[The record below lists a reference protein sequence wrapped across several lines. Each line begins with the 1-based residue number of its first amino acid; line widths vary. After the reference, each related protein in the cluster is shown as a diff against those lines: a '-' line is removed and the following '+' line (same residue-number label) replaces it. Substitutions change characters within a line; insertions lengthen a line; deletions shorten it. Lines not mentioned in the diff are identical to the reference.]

1 MAQRGQLICSPPS
14 APSHD
19 RCMTLDESC
28 PLLAHPTPND
38 LESHPSPPP
47 AKLRPSSTPLPAAQL
62 VCLCLIRLVD
72 PIAFTQIFPYINEM
86 MAHLHLTN
94 DPSRVGF
101 YSGLAESVF
110 SICSLFSIYQWARLS
125 DVIGRRPV
133 IFIGILGA
141 SVATVLF
148 GLQRTLPGI
157 LLVRCIGGFFS
168 GNTAVIYS
176 VLGEITDSTNQ
187 AIAFPVFALA
197 WPFGSIIGP
206 LIGGTFSSPANAFPN
221 LFNHDFFRSYPYFL
235 PGCIASV
242 ICLTGAIFGYVFLE
256 ETLPS
261 KRRGYL
267 KSHQEQKSAPYTF
280 RMLISV
286 PIIRALC
293 LSGAGLSFTY
303 TAFDVIFVLF
313 CYSPIESGGLALSAS
328 EIGFCLA
335 IAGFISCVIQV
346 FVTPILL
353 TRCDHVRA
361 YNRCIGL
368 WPYCFL
374 ALPFLNM
381 VARVGLPMMDHQV
394 REEALHLTDVDRRV
408 QAVVW
413 CGIAALLALSRLGCL
428 AFALSMILVN
438 ENAPTPD
445 SLGATNGLVQFA
457 MCFTRSFCPAFAS
470 SLFASLAGSKILY
483 GNLWV
488 VIMASISYVCSL
500 LGSQIERGRE
510 SSIVTHDCGLSE

>member
-1 MAQRGQLICSPPS
+1 MAQRGHLNCSPPCQS
-14 APSHD
+14 RHD
-19 RCMTLDESC
+19 RSATIDESC
-28 PLLAHPTPND
+28 PLLAHPTPNN
-38 LESHPSPPP
+38 LESQASPPP
-47 AKLRPSSTPLPAAQL
+47 AKLRPSSTPLPTAQL
-62 VCLCLIRLVD
+62 VCLCIIRLVD
-72 PIAFTQIFPYINEM
+72 PIAFTQIFPYVNEM

-141 SVATVLF
+141 SLATVLF
-148 GLQRTLPGI
+148 GLQRSLPGI
-157 LLVRCIGGFFS
+157 LLVRCIG
-168 GNTAVIYS
+168 NTAVIHS
-176 VLGEITDSTNQ
+176 VLGEITDSTNR

-206 LIGGTFSSPANAFPN
+206 LIGGTFSSPANRFPN

-235 PGCIASV
+235 PGFMASV

-267 KSHQEQKSAPYTF
+267 KSITEDHQEQKSAPYTF

-303 TAFDVIFVLF
+303 TAFDVLFVLF

-328 EIGFCLA
+328 EIGFWLA
-335 IAGFISCVIQV
+335 IAGFISCVIQL

-353 TRCDHVRA
+353 TRCDHVRV
-361 YNRCIGL
+361 YNRCISL

-374 ALPFLNM
+374 ALPLLNM
-381 VARVGLPMMDHQV
+381 VARVGLPNMDHQ
-394 REEALHLTDVDRRV
+394 AI
-408 QAVVW
+408 VW

-470 SLFASLAGSKILY
+470 ALFASLAGKKILY

-510 SSIVTHDCGLSE
+510 SSIVTHDSGLSE

>member
-1 MAQRGQLICSPPS
+1 
-14 APSHD
+14 
-19 RCMTLDESC
+19 
-28 PLLAHPTPND
+28 
-38 LESHPSPPP
+38 
-47 AKLRPSSTPLPAAQL
+47 
-62 VCLCLIRLVD
+62 
-72 PIAFTQIFPYINEM
+72 M

-141 SVATVLF
+141 SLATVLF
-148 GLQRTLPGI
+148 GLQRSLPGI
-157 LLVRCIGGFFS
+157 LLVRSIGGFFS

-267 KSHQEQKSAPYTF
+267 KSITEEHQKSAPYTF

-303 TAFDVIFVLF
+303 TAFDVLFVLF

-328 EIGFCLA
+328 QIGFCLA
-335 IAGFISCVIQV
+335 IAGFISCVIQL

-353 TRCDHVRA
+353 TRCDHVRV
-361 YNRCIGL
+361 YNRCIRL

-374 ALPFLNM
+374 ALPLLNM

-394 REEALHLTDVDRRV
+394 SGEALRLTEVDRRV
-408 QAVVW
+408 QAIVW
-413 CGIAALLALSRLGCL
+413 CGIAALLTLSRLGCL

-438 ENAPTPD
+438 ENVPTPD

-470 SLFASLAGSKILY
+470 SLFASLAGNKILY

-488 VIMASISYVCSL
+488 VIMASISYVCTL

-510 SSIVTHDCGLSE
+510 SSIDTHDCGLSE